1 MPQSAT
7 SCSLNLK
14 FIHGARVALAP
25 SASPGFRRRE
35 SRAPEKLNRTRHRFE
50 KSLRFEAAVLATLP
64 SHLLHVCAQEGK
76 ALAQKALPF
85 PLALYTF
92 SHSSSLSRTR
102 SVQHALEAVSS
113 CLSDVVQEQE
123 LQSLCEVGNAAPRW
137 HEKLKT
143 PTNSKKHVNMSA
155 LTLISICGGACKLSQ
170 RTGTAVARSA
180 AVV

>member
-1 MPQSAT
+1 MVQEWPLPHLLLQV
-7 SCSLNLK
+7 
-14 FIHGARVALAP
+14 FVA
-25 SASPGFRRRE
+25 E
-35 SRAPEKLNRTRHRFE
+35 SRELLRSSTGRGTASKKASDSRQQSSRHFP
-50 KSLRFEAAVLATLP
+50 ATCCTF
-64 SHLLHVCAQEGK
+64 VRREGK

-92 SHSSSLSRTR
+92 SHSSSLSQTR